1 MAKHPTM
8 LTIACSLILVITTI
22 NHSFTAARS
31 LSNSTPSHPHNHHH
45 KLTFLMRDVLMNVT
59 DRPSSR
65 SKPATTKVTSPQLPF
80 SKPLGLFPPNGGVP
94 FSEINPMHT
103 PTTSATGF
111 STQTL
116 DFSSIGLFF
125 PARATLQE
133 LEFGEVTVID
143 EDIFESFTSG
153 YGSLVIGKA
162 QGIYVAS
169 SEDGSSHMMAMTA
182 HFANGE
188 FKDGLRLF
196 GVHRRDVHDESHVAV
211 IGGIGKYVGAN
222 GYATLKTVKTEE
234 AANKML
240 KLNVYLS

>member
-1 MAKHPTM
+1 MAR
-8 LTIACSLILVITTI
+8 LTIACSFILLITTTI
-22 NHSFTAARS
+22 NHPFAAARS
-31 LSNSTPSHPHNHHH
+31 LSNSKPSHPHNHLH

-59 DRPSSR
+59 QPSSKT
-65 SKPATTKVTSPQLPF
+65 KPATTKVISPELPF
-80 SKPLGLFPPNGGVP
+80 SKPLGVFPPNGGVP
-94 FSEINPMHT
+94 ISEINPMH
-103 PTTSATGF
+103 PTTPVSGF

-116 DFSSIGLFF
+116 DLSSIGLFF

-143 EDIFESFTSG
+143 EDIFETFTSG
-153 YGSLVIGKA
+153 YGALVIGKA

-182 HFANGE
+182 HFANNQ

-196 GVHRRDVHDESHVAV
+196 GVHRRDVHDESHISVD
-211 IGGIGKYVGAN
+211 GGIGKYVGAN
-222 GYATLKTVKTEE
+222 GYATVKTVKTEE
-234 AANKML
+234 AASKMF